1 MQHTSFAPLKLS
13 AAVMLACLSFAAQA
27 QTANKVEKTD
37 KEVPVSPFAFLNLN
51 LQASESSS
59 GTFNIPPRL
68 MILFDDSGSMG
79 KGVQGLPNSSP
90 WVNYTRQGGVNQ
102 RVLHVSPRGAQTL
115 KANRSC
121 VTNKDYP
128 NVGANAYDFGGKYGV
143 KLDVPRH
150 HRDYDNVLF
159 PSFCFACKDGS
170 KPNIKFGAWWEHE
183 LVDSSGRIKRGNSI
197 SCGRNTYRQY
207 TQLFDPNSKAIPVP
221 MPTDV
226 IVSTYSQGVSPEE
239 NTRMGVARKA
249 LTNIV
254 DRYKDDF
261 SWSLMSLWGTEKRLT
276 QFLPVNAVPYFAH
289 HAGGDTRVHEF
300 TKAGTANDYAA
311 FKDRIKRLRPGGYTP
326 TTTRYLQAV
335 DYLISTKEY
344 ICQNDYVIIFSDGDA
359 NVEHIRDYQFQAYQ
373 HRDFYGNL
381 PYNYQISGSGSQNGI
396 AFFSRILDGR
406 SSGHHGQ
413 SGDTKSSRF
422 SYYSSSNSYMNKLF
436 AGNDKDNTQWDGFEH
451 GGKMYFDK
459 QPIKTFSIAFGG
471 GTSAQGNAYL
481 RDASSNNK
489 VYNAVNEQELNRAF
503 EDILGEINKDND
515 ENQPKFETGF
525 SASSAA
531 FAGAGDQKLDRLA
544 AQLTLNPH
552 TWSSEFKFLKLDKQ
566 GKQTTESVPADYS
579 TNRKVIISYV
589 DGNGRQLTEDMTTN
603 SRHLY
608 PLFGFNASQRDE
620 FRHAFLPW
628 YLRSGSTDADI
639 ERSAQYFRS
648 RGMRTKVKQYR
659 QRTANAYDPARMM
672 ADVMGAPVV
681 ALDYS
686 KGRPRYMLTAAN
698 DGMMYLFEKT
708 DNNNR
713 PYTLRLNYLPASM
726 QRESTDFSDTVA
738 KAAVALAE
746 TDYGS
751 TLTSENIS
759 QDSKPHL
766 FLNSGGIQWRQ
777 TSADKNGNSAT
788 YIAGAMGQ
796 GGRGAY
802 VLAISGK
809 DRADATPVGLD
820 NHESSWVDKVP
831 MWETPKGEG
840 NKLGYTVSTP
850 QFAQVATK
858 LTGDVKDK
866 TQGVRQLLFLANGY
880 DAPAKVL
887 TAPTLYIYDA
897 LGQDMAK
904 QAPTVETGNAAGSL
918 VKTISVNGGLK
929 GLSTPTLVD
938 IDADNLADIAYAGD
952 QGGNLYRFD
961 LRGEVSSW
969 TAYKIYNG
977 KSSQPITAAPAVY
990 KESSDSYMV
999 IVGTGSDIYQKDL
1012 EDKSQQV
1019 VLGIRDNLTDK
1030 TPKPIEQS
1038 ELVEQKILGT
1048 TGTSG
1053 TGGDKKT
1060 LRYLTR
1066 KIVADGSPGWMLTL
1080 GSDGERVV
1088 TQASVINR
1096 TAVFTS
1102 RVYTTKKSSS
1112 APNTSSQSNNAYSC
1126 KINKTSTKSEST
1138 GWLFAVDVKTGSNP
1152 LEGSAYFKD
1161 LGEQSKTSFNAGEKE
1176 AIEGDEA
1183 LKVAALQ
1190 IDGLSSGAT
1199 LNSFEALARTVKAV
1213 NANGAF
1219 GSGQD
1224 LAIDAAQGR
1233 NDCVEHG
1240 DYTVGVVSSTT
1251 GYESTGLEAFKCP
1264 TEGGRLIRIN
1274 SRPIIE

>member
-37 KEVPVSPFAFLNLN
+37 KEVPVSPFAFLSLN
-51 LQASESSS
+51 LQSSESSS
-59 GTFNIPPRL
+59 GNFGIPPRL

-79 KGVQGLPNSSP
+79 NVIQGLHKQSLAAR
-90 WVNYTRQGGVNQ
+90 YTYS
-102 RVLHVSPRGAQTL
+102 RVYDKYNRIYKHILTVDPRGASHVNLQQ
-115 KANRSC
+115 SC
-121 VTNKDYP
+121 ITNKDYP
-128 NVGANAYDFGGKYGV
+128 NVDYAVYTNGGKIA
-143 KLDVPRH
+143 LDNNRRGIVP
-150 HRDYDNVLF
+150 
-159 PSFCFACKDGS
+159 SACFACKDNT
-170 KPNIKFGAWWEHE
+170 KPVINLAAWNHE
-183 LVDSSGRIKRGNSI
+183 LIDPSTGIILPENSI
-197 SCGRNTYRQY
+197 QCGGETYYSGTR
-207 TQLFDPNSKAIPVP
+207 LFDPNSKALPVS
-221 MPTDV
+221 MPTNV
-226 IVSTYSQGVSPEE
+226 IVSSYSQSDLPEE

-254 DRYKDDF
+254 DNYKDEF
-261 SWSLMSLWGTEKRLT
+261 SWGLMTLWGSERKLI
-276 QFLPVNAVPYFAH
+276 QGLPNNLIPYWSRDANS
-289 HAGGDTRVHEF
+289 DTRVSEF
-300 TKAGTANDYAA
+300 TKAGTSNDYIA
-311 FKDRIKRLRPGGYTP
+311 FKDRIKRLRPVGNTP

-344 ICQNDYVIIFSDGDA
+344 ICQNDYVIIFSDGDSFG
-359 NVEHIRDYQFQAYQ
+359 ERHTDKGFQAYQ
-373 HRDFYGNL
+373 HHNFYGNL
-381 PYNYQISGSGSQNGI
+381 PYNYQINGSGSQNGI

-406 SSGHHGQ
+406 SSGKLGQ

-422 SYYSSSNSYMNKLF
+422 SYYSSSNSYMNGLF

-451 GGKMYFDK
+451 NGKMYFDK

-489 VYNAVNEQELNRAF
+489 VYNAANERELSSAF
-503 EDILGEINKDND
+503 EEILGEINKDND
-515 ENQPKFETGF
+515 EHKPKFETGF

-544 AQLTLNPH
+544 AQLTLNPQ

-566 GKQTTESVPADYS
+566 GKQTTESAPADYS

-589 DGNGRQLTEDMTTN
+589 DSSGQQRTEDMNTN
-603 SRHLY
+603 SDYLY
-608 PLFGFNASQRDE
+608 YLFGFDASQRNE
-620 FRHAFLPW
+620 FRYAFLPW

-639 ERSAQYFRS
+639 EKNAKYYRD
-648 RGMRTKVKQYR
+648 RGIQTKVKQYR
-659 QRTANAYDPARMM
+659 QRTANAYDPGRMM

-681 ALDYS
+681 ALGYS
-686 KGRPRYMLTAAN
+686 KGRPKYMLTAAN

-713 PYTLRLNYLPASM
+713 PYALRLNYLPASM

-738 KAAVALAE
+738 KASVALAE
-746 TDYGS
+746 TGYGS
-751 TLTSENIS
+751 TLTSDNIS

-777 TSADKNGNSAT
+777 TSADKNGNTAT

-809 DRADATPVGLD
+809 DRGDAQAVGLD
-820 NHESSWVDKVP
+820 NHESNWARTVP
-831 MWETPKGEG
+831 MWETQKGEE

-850 QFAQVATK
+850 QFAQVATR
-858 LTGDVKDK
+858 LNGDVKDK

-880 DAPAKVL
+880 DAPAQVL

-904 QAPTVETGNAAGSL
+904 QAPTVKIGNAAGSL
-918 VKTISVNGGLK
+918 VKAIPVQGGLK

-938 IDADNLADIAYAGD
+938 IDADNLADVAYAGD

-961 LRGEVSSW
+961 LRGDVNSW
-969 TAYKIYNG
+969 TAHKIYNG

-990 KESSDSYMV
+990 KESSDSYIV
-999 IVGTGSDIYQKDL
+999 IVGTGSDIYQSDL
-1012 EDKSQQV
+1012 ENKDQQV
-1019 VLGIRDNLTDK
+1019 VLGIRDNLTVK
-1030 TPKPIEQS
+1030 APKATEQS

-1112 APNTSSQSNNAYSC
+1112 GPNTSSQSNNAYSC

-1152 LEGSAYFKD
+1152 LESSAYFKE
-1161 LGEQSKTSFNAGEKE
+1161 LGEQSKTFLNADEKE
-1176 AIEGDEA
+1176 AIDGDEA

-1224 LAIDAAQGR
+1224 LAIDASQGR
-1233 NDCVEHG
+1233 NDCVEYG

-1251 GYESTGLEAFKCP
+1251 GYESTGLEVFKCP

>member
-59 GTFNIPPRL
+59 GTFNLPPRL

-79 KGVQGLPNSSP
+79 EGVQGLHYQSP
-90 WVNYTRQGGVNQ
+90 YVRYDRVGGVHR
-102 RVLHVSPRGAQTL
+102 RVLRVSPYGSQRAYI
-115 KANRSC
+115 NRSC

-143 KLDVPRH
+143 KLDVPSH
-150 HRDYDNVLF
+150 HREYGNVLV
-159 PSFCFACKDGS
+159 PSLCFACKDGS
-170 KPNIKFGAWWEHE
+170 KPNIKLDTWEYE
-183 LVDSSGRIKRGNSI
+183 LVDSYGRIKRGNSI
-197 SCGRNTYRQY
+197 SCGRTTYRQG

-221 MPTDV
+221 MPTNV
-226 IVSTYSQGVSPEE
+226 IVSTYSQGVFPEE
-239 NTRMGVARKA
+239 STRMGVARKA

-276 QFLPVNAVPYFAH
+276 QFLPVNAVPYFSDNA
-289 HAGGDTRVHEF
+289 GDTRVHEF
-300 TKAGTANDYAA
+300 TKAGTANDYTA

-359 NVEHIRDYQFQAYQ
+359 NVETINDGQFRAYQ

-381 PYNYQISGSGSQNGI
+381 PYYYQISGSGSQNGI

-406 SSGHHGQ
+406 SRGQYGQ

-422 SYYSSSNSYMNKLF
+422 SYYSPYSYMNKLF

-451 GGKMYFDK
+451 NGEMYFDK

-489 VYNAVNEQELNRAF
+489 VYNAANESQLNTAF
-503 EDILGEINKDND
+503 EDILREINKDN
-515 ENQPKFETGF
+515 EEHKPNFETGF

-589 DGNGRQLTEDMTTN
+589 DGYGQQRTEDMTTN

-608 PLFGFNASQRDE
+608 PLFGFNDSQRDE

-639 ERSAQYFRS
+639 ERSAQYLRG

-708 DNNNR
+708 NNNNR

-738 KAAVALAE
+738 KASVALAE

-809 DRADATPVGLD
+809 DRAAATPVGLD
-820 NHESSWVDKVP
+820 NHESNWAKTVP
-831 MWETPKGEG
+831 MWETLKGQE

-850 QFAQVATK
+850 QFAQVATR
-858 LTGDVKDK
+858 LNGDVKDK

-880 DAPAKVL
+880 DAPADVL
-887 TAPTLYIYDA
+887 TAPMLYIYDA

-904 QAPTVETGNAAGSL
+904 QAPTVKTGTAGSL
-918 VKTISVNGGLK
+918 VKTISVQGGLK

-938 IDADNLADIAYAGD
+938 IDADNLADVAYAGD

-961 LRGEVSSW
+961 LRGEVDTW
-969 TAYKIYNG
+969 TAHKIYNG

-1012 EDKSQQV
+1012 EDKNQQV
-1019 VLGIRDNLTDK
+1019 VLGIRDKLTEK

-1038 ELVEQKILGT
+1038 QLVEQKILGT

-1161 LGEQSKTSFNAGEKE
+1161 LGEQSKTSFKDNEKE
-1176 AIEGDEA
+1176 AIDGDEA

-1264 TEGGRLIRIN
+1264 TEGGRLIRLN

>member
-59 GTFNIPPRL
+59 GNFNIPPRL

-79 KGVQGLPNSSP
+79 EGVQGLPNSSP
-90 WVNYTRQGGVNQ
+90 YVRYNRQGGHYR
-102 RVLHVSPRGAQTL
+102 RVLHVTPRGSFGPI

-128 NVGANAYDFGGKYGV
+128 NVRADAYDFGGKYGV
-143 KLDVPRH
+143 NTANGD
-150 HRDYDNVLF
+150 VLF
-159 PSFCFACKDGS
+159 PSLCFACKDGS
-170 KPNIKFGAWWEHE
+170 KPNIKLSTWEYE
-183 LVDSSGRIKRGNSI
+183 LVDSSGRIKQGNSI

-221 MPTDV
+221 MLTDV

-239 NTRMGVARKA
+239 NTRMGVARRA

-254 DRYKDDF
+254 DRYKDEF

-276 QFLPVNAVPYFAH
+276 QLLPVNAVPYFAH

-300 TKAGTANDYAA
+300 TKAGTKNDYAA

-381 PYNYQISGSGSQNGI
+381 PYNYQISGPGQQNGI

-406 SSGHHGQ
+406 SSGNYGQ

-422 SYYSSSNSYMNKLF
+422 SYYSPYSYMNKLF

-451 GGKMYFDK
+451 NGEMYFDK

-489 VYNAVNEQELNRAF
+489 VYNAANESQLNTAF
-503 EDILGEINKDND
+503 EDILREINKDN
-515 ENQPKFETGF
+515 EEHKPNFETGF

-589 DGNGRQLTEDMTTN
+589 DGNGQQWTEDMNTN

-620 FRHAFLPW
+620 FHYAFLPW

-639 ERSAQYFRS
+639 ERSAQYLRG
-648 RGMRTKVKQYR
+648 RGMQTKVKQYR

-738 KAAVALAE
+738 KASVALAE

-809 DRADATPVGLD
+809 DRAAATPVGLD
-820 NHESSWVDKVP
+820 NHESNWAKTVP
-831 MWETPKGEG
+831 MWETPKGQN

-880 DAPAKVL
+880 DAPADVL
-887 TAPTLYIYDA
+887 TAPMLYIYDA

-904 QAPTVETGNAAGSL
+904 QAPTVKTGTAGSL
-918 VKTISVNGGLK
+918 VKTISVQGGLK

-938 IDADNLADIAYAGD
+938 IDADNLADVAYAGD

-961 LRGEVSSW
+961 LRGDVDSW
-969 TAYKIYNG
+969 TAHKIYNG
-977 KSSQPITAAPAVY
+977 KASQPITAAPAVY

-1019 VLGIRDNLTDK
+1019 VLGIRDKLTEK
-1030 TPKPIEQS
+1030 TPTPIEQS
-1038 ELVEQKILGT
+1038 QLVEQKILGT

-1176 AIEGDEA
+1176 AIDGDEA

>member
-59 GTFNIPPRL
+59 GNFNLPPRL

-79 KGVQGLPNSSP
+79 EGVQGLYHNSP
-90 WVNYTRQGGVNQ
+90 WVRYNRQGGAHQ
-102 RVLHVSPRGAQTL
+102 RVLHVTPRGSFGPI

-121 VTNKDYP
+121 VTNKDFP
-128 NVGANAYDFGGKYGV
+128 NVRADAYDFGGKYGV
-143 KLDVPRH
+143 NAANG
-150 HRDYDNVLF
+150 YVLY

-170 KPNIKFGAWWEHE
+170 KPNINFGRWWEYE
-183 LVDSSGRIKRGNSI
+183 LVDSSGRIKQGNSI
-197 SCGRNTYRQY
+197 SCGRRNTYYQG

-221 MPTDV
+221 MPTEV

-254 DRYKDDF
+254 DRYKDEF

-276 QFLPVNAVPYFAH
+276 QFPVNAVPYFSD
-289 HAGGDTRVHEF
+289 HASDTRVHEF
-300 TKAGTANDYAA
+300 TKAGTPNNYAA
-311 FKDRIKRLRPGGYTP
+311 FKDRIKRLRPSGYTP

-359 NVEHIRDYQFQAYQ
+359 NVETTNDRQFYTYQ

-406 SSGHHGQ
+406 SSGRYGQ

-451 GGKMYFDK
+451 GGEMYFDK

-471 GTSAQGNAYL
+471 DTSAQGNAYL
-481 RDASSNNK
+481 RDASTNNK

-503 EDILGEINKDND
+503 EDILGEINKDN
-515 ENQPKFETGF
+515 EEHKPNFETGF

-579 TNRKVIISYV
+579 TNRRVIISYV
-589 DGNGRQLTEDMTTN
+589 DGNGRQLTEDLNTN

-608 PLFGFNASQRDE
+608 RLFGFDASQRDE
-620 FRHAFLPW
+620 FQYAFLPW

-639 ERSAQYFRS
+639 ERSAQYLRNN
-648 RGMRTKVKQYR
+648 RRMRTKVKQYR

-738 KAAVALAE
+738 KASVALAE

-809 DRADATPVGLD
+809 DRAAATLVGLD

-904 QAPTVETGNAAGSL
+904 QAPTVKTGNAAGSL
-918 VKTISVNGGLK
+918 VKTISVQGGLK

-938 IDADNLADIAYAGD
+938 IDADNLADVAYAGD

-961 LRGEVSSW
+961 LRGDVDSW
-969 TAYKIYNG
+969 TAHKIYNG
-977 KSSQPITAAPAVY
+977 KPSQPITAAPAVY

-1019 VLGIRDNLTDK
+1019 VLGIRDKLTEK

-1038 ELVEQKILGT
+1038 QLVEQKILGT

-1264 TEGGRLIRIN
+1264 TEGGRLIRLN

>member
-13 AAVMLACLSFAAQA
+13 AAVMLACLSFTAQA

-59 GTFNIPPRL
+59 GTFNLPPRL

-79 KGVQGLPNSSP
+79 SGVQGLPHGSP
-90 WVNYTRQGGVNQ
+90 YVNYNRQGGHYR
-102 RVLHVSPRGAQTL
+102 RVLHVTPYGSQRAFI
-115 KANRSC
+115 NRSC

-128 NVGANAYDFGGKYGV
+128 DVGADAYDFGGKYGV
-143 KLDVPRH
+143 NTANSDVL
-150 HRDYDNVLF
+150 V
-159 PSFCFACKDGS
+159 PSLCFACKDGS
-170 KPNIKFGAWWEHE
+170 KPNIKLSTWEYE
-183 LVDSSGRIKRGNSI
+183 LVDSSGRIKQGNSI
-197 SCGRNTYRQY
+197 SCGRSFYRAG

-221 MPTDV
+221 MPTEV

-239 NTRMGVARKA
+239 YTRMGVARKA

-254 DRYKDDF
+254 DRYKDEF

-276 QFLPVNAVPYFAH
+276 QFLPVNAVPYFAD
-289 HAGGDTRVHEF
+289 HAGDTRVHEF

-359 NVEHIRDYQFQAYQ
+359 NVETINDGQFRAYQ

-381 PYNYQISGSGSQNGI
+381 PYYYQISGSGSQNGI

-406 SSGHHGQ
+406 SRGGYGQ

-422 SYYSSSNSYMNKLF
+422 SYYSPYSYMNKLF

-451 GGKMYFDK
+451 NGEMYFEK
-459 QPIKTFSIAFGG
+459 QAIKTFSIAFGG

-489 VYNAVNEQELNRAF
+489 VYNAANESQLNTAF
-503 EDILGEINKDND
+503 EDILREINKDN
-515 ENQPKFETGF
+515 EEHKPNFETGF

-579 TNRKVIISYV
+579 NRKVIISYV
-589 DGNGRQLTEDMTTN
+589 DGNGRQWTEDLNT
-603 SRHLY
+603 SSVHLSY
-608 PLFGFNASQRDE
+608 LFGFDYSQRNE
-620 FRHAFLPW
+620 FRYAFLPW
-628 YLRSGSTDADI
+628 YLRSGSTDASI
-639 ERSAQYFRS
+639 ENSAQYLRNQ
-648 RGMRTKVKQYR
+648 GMRTKVKQYR

-708 DNNNR
+708 DYNNR

-738 KAAVALAE
+738 KASVALAE

-809 DRADATPVGLD
+809 DRAAATPVGLD
-820 NHESSWVDKVP
+820 NHESNWAKTVP
-831 MWETPKGEG
+831 MWETPKGQ
-840 NKLGYTVSTP
+840 NNQLGYTVSTP

-880 DAPAKVL
+880 DAPADVL

-904 QAPTVETGNAAGSL
+904 QASTVETGKAAGSL

-969 TAYKIYNG
+969 TAHKIYNG

-999 IVGTGSDIYQKDL
+999 IVGTGSDIYQSDL

-1019 VLGIRDNLTDK
+1019 VLGIRDKLTEK
-1030 TPKPIEQS
+1030 TPTPIEQS
-1038 ELVEQKILGT
+1038 QLVEQKILGT

-1112 APNTSSQSNNAYSC
+1112 APTTSSQSNNAYSC

>member
-59 GTFNIPPRL
+59 GNFNLPPRL

-79 KGVQGLPNSSP
+79 EGVQGLPNSSP

-150 HRDYDNVLF
+150 HRDYGNVLF

-197 SCGRNTYRQY
+197 SCGRKTYY
-207 TQLFDPNSKAIPVP
+207 SGEQLFDPNSKDIPVP
-221 MPTDV
+221 MPTNV

-254 DRYKDDF
+254 DRYKDEF

-276 QFLPVNAVPYFAH
+276 QFLPVNAVPYFAN
-289 HAGGDTRVHEF
+289 HAGDTRVHEF

-381 PYNYQISGSGSQNGI
+381 PYNYQISGPGSQNGI

-406 SSGHHGQ
+406 SRGGYGQ

-422 SYYSSSNSYMNKLF
+422 SYYSSHSYMNRLF

-451 GGKMYFDK
+451 NGEMYFDK

-489 VYNAVNEQELNRAF
+489 VYNAANESQLNTAF
-503 EDILGEINKDND
+503 EDILREINKDN
-515 ENQPKFETGF
+515 EEHKPNFETGF

-589 DGNGRQLTEDMTTN
+589 DGYGQQLTEDMTTN

-608 PLFGFNASQRDE
+608 HLFGFDASQRDE
-620 FRHAFLPW
+620 FQYAFLPW

-639 ERSAQYFRS
+639 ERSAQYLRNN
-648 RGMRTKVKQYR
+648 RRMRTKVKQYR

-686 KGRPRYMLTAAN
+686 KGRPKYMLTAAN

-751 TLTSENIS
+751 TLTSENVT

-809 DRADATPVGLD
+809 DRGDATPVGLD

-831 MWETPKGEG
+831 MWETPKGQ
-840 NKLGYTVSTP
+840 NNQLGYTVSTP

-880 DAPAKVL
+880 DAPAQVL

-904 QAPTVETGNAAGSL
+904 QASTVETGKAAGSL
-918 VKTISVNGGLK
+918 VKTIPVNGGLK

-969 TAYKIYNG
+969 TAHKIYNG

-1019 VLGIRDNLTDK
+1019 VLGIRDKLTEK

-1038 ELVEQKILGT
+1038 QLVEQKILGT

-1152 LEGSAYFKD
+1152 LESSAYFKD

-1251 GYESTGLEAFKCP
+1251 GYESTGLEVFKCP

>member
-79 KGVQGLPNSSP
+79 EGVQGLPHGSP
-90 WVNYTRQGGVNQ
+90 YVRYNRQGNHYR
-102 RVLHVSPRGAQTL
+102 RVLNVTPYGSQSAYI
-115 KANRSC
+115 NRSC

-143 KLDVPRH
+143 KLDVPGNH
-150 HRDYDNVLF
+150 PAYGNVLV
-159 PSFCFACKDGS
+159 PSLCFACKDGS
-170 KPNIKFGAWWEHE
+170 KPNIRLGTWEYE
-183 LVDSSGRIKRGNSI
+183 LVDSSGRIKQGNSI
-197 SCGRNTYRQY
+197 SCGRNFYRPG

-221 MPTDV
+221 MPTEV

-239 NTRMGVARKA
+239 YTRMGVARKA

-254 DRYKDDF
+254 DRYKDEF

-276 QFLPVNAVPYFAH
+276 QLLPVNAVPYFAH

-300 TKAGTANDYAA
+300 TKAGTANNYAA
-311 FKDRIKRLRPGGYTP
+311 FKDSIKRLRPGGYTP

-359 NVEHIRDYQFQAYQ
+359 NVETINDGQFRAYQ

-381 PYNYQISGSGSQNGI
+381 PYRYQISGSGSQNGI

-406 SSGHHGQ
+406 SSGNYGQ

-422 SYYSSSNSYMNKLF
+422 SYYSSSNSYMNRLF

-451 GGKMYFDK
+451 NGEMYFDK

-503 EDILGEINKDND
+503 EDILREINKDN
-515 ENQPKFETGF
+515 EEHKPNFETGF

-608 PLFGFNASQRDE
+608 HLFGFDASQRNE
-620 FRHAFLPW
+620 FQYAFLPW

-639 ERSAQYFRS
+639 EQAAQYYRN

-738 KAAVALAE
+738 KASVALAE

-777 TSADKNGNSAT
+777 TSADKSGNSAT

-802 VLAISGK
+802 VLAISGN
-809 DRADATPVGLD
+809 DRAAATPVGLD
-820 NHESSWVDKVP
+820 NHESNWAKTVP
-831 MWETPKGEG
+831 MWETPKGQN

-880 DAPAKVL
+880 DAPAQVL

-904 QAPTVETGNAAGSL
+904 QAPTVETGKAAGSL
-918 VKTISVNGGLK
+918 VKTIPVNGGLK

-969 TAYKIYNG
+969 TAHKIYNG
-977 KSSQPITAAPAVY
+977 KASQPITAAPAVY

-1019 VLGIRDNLTDK
+1019 VLGIRDKLTEK
-1030 TPKPIEQS
+1030 TPTPIEQS

-1066 KIVADGSPGWMLTL
+1066 KTVADGSPGWMLTL

>member
-59 GTFNIPPRL
+59 GTFNLPPRL

-79 KGVQGLPNSSP
+79 SGVQGLPHGSP
-90 WVNYTRQGGVNQ
+90 YVNYNRQGGHYR
-102 RVLHVSPRGAQTL
+102 RVLHVTPYGSQRAFI
-115 KANRSC
+115 NRSC

-143 KLDVPRH
+143 NTANSDVL
-150 HRDYDNVLF
+150 V
-159 PSFCFACKDGS
+159 PSLCFACKDGS
-170 KPNIKFGAWWEHE
+170 KPNIKLSTWEYE
-183 LVDSSGRIKRGNSI
+183 LVDSSGRIKQGNSI
-197 SCGRNTYRQY
+197 SCGRSFYRQG
-207 TQLFDPNSKAIPVP
+207 TQLFDPNSKDIPVP
-221 MPTDV
+221 MPTNV

-239 NTRMGVARKA
+239 YTRMGVARKA

-276 QFLPVNAVPYFAH
+276 QFLPVNAVPYFAD
-289 HAGGDTRVHEF
+289 HAGDTRVHEF
-300 TKAGTANDYAA
+300 TKAGTANDYTA

-359 NVEHIRDYQFQAYQ
+359 NVETINDGQFRAYQ

-381 PYNYQISGSGSQNGI
+381 PYYYQISGSGSQNGI

-406 SSGHHGQ
+406 SRGGYGQ

-422 SYYSSSNSYMNKLF
+422 SYYSPYSYMNKLF

-451 GGKMYFDK
+451 NGEMYFEK

-489 VYNAVNEQELNRAF
+489 VYNAANESQLNTAF
-503 EDILGEINKDND
+503 EDILREINKDN
-515 ENQPKFETGF
+515 EEHKPNFETGF

-589 DGNGRQLTEDMTTN
+589 DGYGQQRTEDLNT
-603 SRHLY
+603 SSYHLY
-608 PLFGFNASQRDE
+608 PLFGFNDSQRNE
-620 FRHAFLPW
+620 FRYAFLPW

-639 ERSAQYFRS
+639 EKYAQRFRD

-738 KAAVALAE
+738 KASVALAE

-809 DRADATPVGLD
+809 DRAAATPVGLD
-820 NHESSWVDKVP
+820 NHESNWARTVP
-831 MWETPKGEG
+831 MWETPKGQ
-840 NKLGYTVSTP
+840 NNQLGYTVSTP

-880 DAPAKVL
+880 DAPAQVL

-904 QAPTVETGNAAGSL
+904 QASTVKTGTAGSL
-918 VKTISVNGGLK
+918 VKTIPVQGGLK

-961 LRGEVSSW
+961 LRGEVNTW
-969 TAYKIYNG
+969 TAHKIYKG

-1019 VLGIRDNLTDK
+1019 VLGIRDKLTEK

-1066 KIVADGSPGWMLTL
+1066 KTVADGSPGWMLTL

-1161 LGEQSKTSFNAGEKE
+1161 LGEQSKTSFNANEKE

>member
-59 GTFNIPPRL
+59 GNFNIPPRL

-79 KGVQGLPNSSP
+79 HGVQGLPNSSP
-90 WVNYTRQGGVNQ
+90 WVNYTRQGGVHQ

-128 NVGANAYDFGGKYGV
+128 HVRADAYDFGGKYGV

-150 HRDYDNVLF
+150 HREYGNVLF

-170 KPNIKFGAWWEHE
+170 KPNIKFSTWLEYE

-207 TQLFDPNSKAIPVP
+207 TQLFDPNSKAIPAP
-221 MPTDV
+221 MLTDV

-254 DRYKDDF
+254 DRYKDEF

-276 QFLPVNAVPYFAH
+276 QFLPVNAVPYFAEH
-289 HAGGDTRVHEF
+289 YGDTRVHEF

-311 FKDRIKRLRPGGYTP
+311 FKDSIKRLRPGGYTP

-359 NVEHIRDYQFQAYQ
+359 NVENIRDHQFRAYQ
-373 HRDFYGNL
+373 HSDFYGNL
-381 PYNYQISGSGSQNGI
+381 PYNYQISGPGPQNGI

-406 SSGHHGQ
+406 SSGRHGQ

-422 SYYSSSNSYMNKLF
+422 SYYSSSSSYMNRLF

-451 GGKMYFDK
+451 GGEMYFDK

-471 GTSAQGNAYL
+471 DTSAQGNAYL

-503 EDILGEINKDND
+503 EDILGEINKDN
-515 ENQPKFETGF
+515 EEHKPNFETGF

-544 AQLTLNPH
+544 AQLTLNPQ

-579 TNRKVIISYV
+579 NRKVIISYV

-603 SRHLY
+603 SRHLSY
-608 PLFGFNASQRDE
+608 LFGFDASQRDE
-620 FRHAFLPW
+620 FQYAFLPW

-639 ERSAQYFRS
+639 ERNAKYYRD

-751 TLTSENIS
+751 TLTSENVT

-809 DRADATPVGLD
+809 DRAAATPVGLD

-831 MWETPKGEG
+831 MWETPKGQ
-840 NKLGYTVSTP
+840 NNQLGYTVSTP

-858 LTGDVKDK
+858 LTEGVKDK

-897 LGQDMAK
+897 LGQDMGK
-904 QAPTVETGNAAGSL
+904 QAPVVKTGNAAGSL
-918 VKTISVNGGLK
+918 VKAIPVKDGWK

-938 IDADNLADIAYAGD
+938 IDADNLADVAYAGD

-961 LRGEVSSW
+961 LRGEVDTW
-969 TAYKIYNG
+969 TAHKIYNG
-977 KSSQPITAAPAVY
+977 KESQPITAAPAVY

-1019 VLGIRDNLTDK
+1019 VLGIRDNLTEK
-1030 TPKPIEQS
+1030 TPTPIEQS
-1038 ELVEQKILGT
+1038 QLVEQKILGT

-1066 KIVADGSPGWMLTL
+1066 KTVADGSPGWMLTL

>member
-59 GTFNIPPRL
+59 GTFNLPPRL

-79 KGVQGLPNSSP
+79 EGVQGLSNSSP

-150 HRDYDNVLF
+150 HRDYGNVLF

-197 SCGRNTYRQY
+197 SCGRKTYY
-207 TQLFDPNSKAIPVP
+207 SGEQLFDPNSKDIPVP
-221 MPTDV
+221 MPTNV

-249 LTNIV
+249 FTNIA
-254 DRYKDDF
+254 DRYKDEF

-276 QFLPVNAVPYFAH
+276 QFLPVNAVPYFAN
-289 HAGGDTRVHEF
+289 HAGDTRVHEF

-381 PYNYQISGSGSQNGI
+381 PYNYQISGPGSQNGI

-406 SSGHHGQ
+406 SRGGYGQ

-422 SYYSSSNSYMNKLF
+422 SYYSSHSYMNRLF

-451 GGKMYFDK
+451 NGEMYFDK

-489 VYNAVNEQELNRAF
+489 VYNAANESQLNTAF
-503 EDILGEINKDND
+503 EDILREINKDN
-515 ENQPKFETGF
+515 EEHKPNFETGF

-589 DGNGRQLTEDMTTN
+589 DGNGRQLTEDLNT
-603 SRHLY
+603 SSYHLY
-608 PLFGFNASQRDE
+608 PLFGFNASQRNE
-620 FRHAFLPW
+620 FRYAFLPW

-639 ERSAQYFRS
+639 EKYAQNFRNQ
-648 RGMRTKVKQYR
+648 GMRTKVKQYR

-681 ALDYS
+681 ALDYT
-686 KGRPRYMLTAAN
+686 KGRPKYMLTAAN

-738 KAAVALAE
+738 KASVALAE

-809 DRADATPVGLD
+809 DRAAATPVGLD
-820 NHESSWVDKVP
+820 NHESTWVDKVP
-831 MWETPKGEG
+831 MWETPKGQN

-858 LTGDVKDK
+858 LTDSVKDK

-880 DAPAKVL
+880 DAPAQVL

-904 QAPTVETGNAAGSL
+904 QASTVKTGTAGSL
-918 VKTISVNGGLK
+918 VKTIPVKDGWK

-938 IDADNLADIAYAGD
+938 IDADNLADVAYAGD

-961 LRGEVSSW
+961 LRGEVDTW
-969 TAYKIYNG
+969 TAHKIYNG

-1012 EDKSQQV
+1012 EDKNQQV
-1019 VLGIRDNLTDK
+1019 VLGIRDKLTEK

-1038 ELVEQKILGT
+1038 QLVEQKILGT

-1066 KIVADGSPGWMLTL
+1066 KTVADGSPGWMLTL

-1152 LEGSAYFKD
+1152 LESSAYFKD

>member
-27 QTANKVEKTD
+27 QTANKVGKTD
-37 KEVPVSPFAFLNLN
+37 KEVPVSPFAFLSLN
-51 LQASESSS
+51 LQSSESSS
-59 GTFNIPPRL
+59 GNFNIPPRL

-79 KGVQGLPNSSP
+79 EGVQGLPNNSP
-90 WVNYTRQGGVNQ
+90 YVRYNRQGNHYR
-102 RVLHVSPRGAQTL
+102 RVLNVTPYGSQRAYI
-115 KANRSC
+115 NRSC

-128 NVGANAYDFGGKYGV
+128 HVGANAYDFGGKYGV
-143 KLDVPRH
+143 KLDVPGNH
-150 HRDYDNVLF
+150 PAYGNVLV
-159 PSFCFACKDGS
+159 PSLCFACKDGS
-170 KPNIKFGAWWEHE
+170 KPNIRLGAWEYE
-183 LVDSSGRIKRGNSI
+183 LVDSSGRIKQGNSI
-197 SCGRNTYRQY
+197 SCGRNFYRQG

-221 MPTDV
+221 MPTEV

-300 TKAGTANDYAA
+300 TKAGTKNDYAA

-359 NVEHIRDYQFQAYQ
+359 NVETINDGQFRAYQ

-381 PYNYQISGSGSQNGI
+381 PYRYQISGSGSQNGI

-406 SSGHHGQ
+406 SSGYHGQ

-422 SYYSSSNSYMNKLF
+422 SYYSSSNSYMNRLF
-436 AGNDKDNTQWDGFEH
+436 AGDDKDNTQWDGFEH

-481 RDASSNNK
+481 RDASTNNK

-544 AQLTLNPH
+544 AQLTLNPQ

-608 PLFGFNASQRDE
+608 HLFGFDASQRNE
-620 FRHAFLPW
+620 FQYAFLPW

-639 ERSAQYFRS
+639 EQAAQYYRN

-708 DNNNR
+708 DNNNK

-738 KAAVALAE
+738 KASVALAE
-746 TDYGS
+746 TGYGS

-809 DRADATPVGLD
+809 DRAAATPVGLD
-820 NHESSWVDKVP
+820 NHESNWANTVP
-831 MWETPKGEG
+831 MWETLKGQE

-850 QFAQVATK
+850 QFAQVATR
-858 LTGDVKDK
+858 LNGDVKDK

-880 DAPAKVL
+880 DAPAEVL

-904 QAPTVETGNAAGSL
+904 QAPTVKTGNAAGSL
-918 VKTISVNGGLK
+918 VKTIPVNGGLK

-938 IDADNLADIAYAGD
+938 IDADNLADVAYAGD

-961 LRGEVSSW
+961 LRGDVSSW
-969 TAYKIYNG
+969 TAHKIYNG

-999 IVGTGSDIYQKDL
+999 IVGTGSDIYQSDL

-1019 VLGIRDNLTDK
+1019 VLGIRDKLTEK

>member
-59 GTFNIPPRL
+59 GNFNIPPRL

-79 KGVQGLPNSSP
+79 EGVQGLPHGSP
-90 WVNYTRQGGVNQ
+90 YVRYNRQGNHYR
-102 RVLHVSPRGAQTL
+102 RVLNVTPYGSQSAYI
-115 KANRSC
+115 NRSC

-143 KLDVPRH
+143 KLDVPGNH
-150 HRDYDNVLF
+150 PAYGNVLV
-159 PSFCFACKDGS
+159 PSLCFACKDGS
-170 KPNIKFGAWWEHE
+170 KPNIRLGTWEYE
-183 LVDSSGRIKRGNSI
+183 LVDSSGRIKQGNSI
-197 SCGRNTYRQY
+197 SCGRNFYRPG

-221 MPTDV
+221 MPTEV

-239 NTRMGVARKA
+239 YTRMGVARKA

-254 DRYKDDF
+254 DRYKDEF

-276 QFLPVNAVPYFAH
+276 QLLPVNAVPYFAH

-300 TKAGTANDYAA
+300 TKAGTANNYAA
-311 FKDRIKRLRPGGYTP
+311 FKDSIKRLRPGGYTP

-359 NVEHIRDYQFQAYQ
+359 NVETINDGQFRAYQ

-381 PYNYQISGSGSQNGI
+381 PYRYQISGSGSQNGI

-406 SSGHHGQ
+406 SSGNYGQ

-422 SYYSSSNSYMNKLF
+422 SYYSSSNSYMNRLF
-436 AGNDKDNTQWDGFEH
+436 AGDDKDNTQWDGFEH

-503 EDILGEINKDND
+503 EDILREINKDN
-515 ENQPKFETGF
+515 EEHKPNFETGF

-608 PLFGFNASQRDE
+608 HLFGFDASQRNE
-620 FRHAFLPW
+620 FQYAFLPW

-639 ERSAQYFRS
+639 EQAAQYYRN

-738 KAAVALAE
+738 KASVALAE

-802 VLAISGK
+802 VLAISGN
-809 DRADATPVGLD
+809 DRAAATPVGLD
-820 NHESSWVDKVP
+820 NHESNWAKTVP
-831 MWETPKGEG
+831 MWETPKGQN

-880 DAPAKVL
+880 DAPAQVL
-887 TAPTLYIYDA
+887 TVPTLYIYDA

-904 QAPTVETGNAAGSL
+904 QAPTVETGKAAGSL
-918 VKTISVNGGLK
+918 VKTIPVNGGLK

-961 LRGEVSSW
+961 LRGDVDSW
-969 TAYKIYNG
+969 TAHKIYNG
-977 KSSQPITAAPAVY
+977 KASQPITAAPAVY

-1019 VLGIRDNLTDK
+1019 VLGIRDKLTEK
-1030 TPKPIEQS
+1030 TPTPIEQS

-1066 KIVADGSPGWMLTL
+1066 KTVADGSPGWMLTL

-1112 APNTSSQSNNAYSC
+1112 APTTSSQSNNAYSC